1 MAKTSQTEKEQIA
14 QLAWQVE
21 MGADEVISEVPINR
35 LLAARPE
42 KTPATETKAAE
53 TKAPQTKAPQTKA
66 APAKAQAAAPPPEA
80 AEQEAGDLAAKAKT
94 LAELNGA
101 IAAFEGCSLKK
112 TAMSTVFARGG
123 PASGLMLVGEAP
135 GAAEDRQGKPFVGP
149 AGKLLDKML
158 AAIGRTSEADYYIS
172 NVLPGRP
179 PGNRNP
185 TPAEAAICLPF
196 IRRHIE
202 LAAPRVLV
210 MLGGVAA
217 KALLDVTDGITRVR
231 GRWFCY
237 SVGEREIPAMA
248 IFHPAYLLR
257 QPQLKR
263 QAWQD
268 LLEIK
273 SKLDG

>member
-21 MGADEVISEVPINR
+21 MGADEVISEVPVNR
-35 LLAARPE
+35 LEAARPE
-42 KTPATETKAAE
+42 KTPAAETKAAETKAAE
-53 TKAPQTKAPQTKA
+53 TKAPQTRA
-66 APAKAQAAAPPPEA
+66 APAKTQAAAPPPEA
-80 AEQEAGDLAAKAKT
+80 AEQEAGDLAAKART

-112 TAMSTVFARGG
+112 TAMNTVFARGDA
-123 PASGLMLVGEAP
+123 ASGLMLVGEAP

-158 AAIGRTSEADYYIS
+158 AAIGRNSEADYYIS
-172 NVLPGRP
+172 NILPWRP
-179 PGNRNP
+179 PGNRDP
-185 TPAEAAICLPF
+185 TQAEAAICLPF

-210 MLGGVAA
+210 LLGGVAA

-273 SKLDG
+273 SKLYS

>member
-35 LLAARPE
+35 LEAVQPE
-42 KTPATETKAAE
+42 KTPATE
-53 TKAPQTKAPQTKA
+53 TKAPQTKAPQTQA
-66 APAKAQAAAPPPEA
+66 VPAKAQAAAPPPEA
-80 AEQEAGDLAAKAKT
+80 AEQEAGDLAARART

-101 IAAFEGCSLKK
+101 VAAFEGCSLKK
-112 TAMSTVFARGG
+112 TAMNTVFSRGDA
-123 PASGLMLVGEAP
+123 ASGLMLVGEAP

-158 AAIGRTSEADYYIS
+158 AAIGRNSEADYYIS
-172 NVLPGRP
+172 NILPWRP
-179 PGNRNP
+179 PGNRDP

-196 IRRHIE
+196 IKRHIE

-210 MLGGVAA
+210 LLGGVAA

-237 SVGEREIPAMA
+237 SVGGREIPAMA

-273 SKLDG
+273 SKLDD

>member
-21 MGADEVISEVPINR
+21 MGADEVISEVPVNR
-35 LLAARPE
+35 LEAARPE
-42 KTPATETKAAE
+42 RTPAAE
-53 TKAPQTKAPQTKA
+53 TKAPQTKALQTQA
-66 APAKAQAAAPPPEA
+66 APAKTKAAAPPPEA
-80 AEQEAGDLAAKAKT
+80 AEQEAGDLAAKVKT

-112 TAMSTVFARGG
+112 TAMNTVFSRGDA
-123 PASGLMLVGEAP
+123 ASGLMLVGEAP

-158 AAIGRTSEADYYIS
+158 AAIGRNSEADYYIS
-172 NVLPGRP
+172 NILPWRP

-196 IRRHIE
+196 IKRHIE

-210 MLGGVAA
+210 LLGGVAA
-217 KALLDVTDGITRVR
+217 KALLDVTEGITRVR